1 MPRSLRFASIGLIA
15 MAAMALC
22 TTAWSQPGPGG
33 PGRGGFGMGGMQS
46 PAMMWGRLLQSATV
60 QKELNLTDDQ
70 KDKLKEYSDKAQAAM
85 RELFAG
91 MRDLSADERAA
102 KMAENRKKMDS
113 QAEEAKKTIEG
124 ILLPNQLDRL
134 KEVALQVRGPQALA
148 DKEVQT
154 SVGLTDD
161 QKDKIKTIG
170 EDTMKKVQEVFSEG
184 LDPQEARTKM
194 QSLEKEAQ
202 GKVMEVLTA
211 EQKEKFEKLKGV
223 KLEIPAAELRGGRP
237 GGNRN

>member
-1 MPRSLRFASIGLIA
+1 MPRSLRFASIGLLA

-22 TTAWSQPGPGG
+22 TTAWSQPGPG
-33 PGRGGFGMGGMQS
+33 RGGFGRGMGGMQS
-46 PAMMWGRLLQSATV
+46 PAMMWGLLLRAPTV

-70 KDKLKEYSDKAQAAM
+70 KEKLKEYSDKAQAAM

-91 MRDLSADERAA
+91 MQDLSADERAA
-102 KMAENRKKMDS
+102 KMAENRKKLDG

-134 KEVALQVRGPQALA
+134 KEVALQRRGPQALA

-154 SVGLTDD
+154 SLALTDD

-170 EDTMKKVQEVFSEG
+170 EDTMKKAQEIRAEG
-184 LDPQEARTKM
+184 GDPQEARTKV
-194 QSLEKEAQ
+194 QSLAKEAQ
-202 GKVMEVLTA
+202 EKVMELLTA
-211 EQKEKFEKLKGV
+211 EQKEKFEKMKGA
-223 KLEIPAAELRGGRP
+223 KLEIPPGELQFGRP
-237 GGNRN
+237 GGKRG